1 MLAVTGFNSSQLR
14 NIMSIS
20 DDLSDALALWIGAP
34 LDAGGILLVSSQ
46 QLERKAMKTAS
57 VKIV

>member
-1 MLAVTGFNSSQLR
+1 MLAATGSNGSQSR

-34 LDAGGILLVSSQ
+34 LQAGGMLL
-46 QLERKAMKTAS
+46 EP
-57 VKIV
+57 

>member
-1 MLAVTGFNSSQLR
+1 MLAETGSNGSQSL

-34 LDAGGILLVSSQ
+34 LQAGRMLL
-46 QLERKAMKTAS
+46 EP
-57 VKIV
+57 

>member
-1 MLAVTGFNSSQLR
+1 
-14 NIMSIS
+14 MSIS